1 MKEENGR
8 IVETG
13 RRNEGKERGV
23 GTKMRGGCGMNE
35 ENGRRAEARRENEE
49 KG

>member
-1 MKEENGR
+1 MNEENGR

-23 GTKMRGGCGMNE
+23 ETMVRDLEME
-35 ENGRRAEARRENEE
+35 
-49 KG
+49 